1 MPDYF
6 DFIIYLA
13 FEVSTTYQDIRSL
26 SIQQLH
32 DYRVRLLQKH
42 ISYHENFDHNDD
54 LQFAEKLEYLFKFI
68 ADHGNTFSY
77 KNVIVYLK
85 DEVTSKR
92 LQK

>member
-54 LQFAEKLEYLFKFI
+54 LQFAEKLERF
-68 ADHGNTFSY
+68 H
-77 KNVIVYLK
+77 KNGLAITPTEEL
-85 DEVTSKR
+85 
-92 LQK
+92 

>member
-54 LQFAEKLEYLFKFI
+54 LQFAEKLERFHKKGLAITPTEELEYLFKFI
-68 ADHGNTFSY
+68 M
-77 KNVIVYLK
+77 
-85 DEVTSKR
+85 
-92 LQK
+92 